1 MGASFGGLLSVFLQP
16 LWPSISTRASGSGF
30 RTDSDVKMTN
40 RDDKMLAM
48 RTTIRLD
55 DDLYRDVKAQAARE
69 GRTVGEVIEDAL
81 RTRDR
86 RATTDTPLEPLPVY
100 GGGGVLPGV
109 DLSDNAALRDVMD
122 AGESLDA
129 LR

>member
-1 MGASFGGLLSVFLQP
+1 
-16 LWPSISTRASGSGF
+16 
-30 RTDSDVKMTN
+30 
-40 RDDKMLAM
+40 M

-55 DDLYRDVKAQAARE
+55 DDLYREAKAQAARD

-81 RTRDR
+81 RAQARHRSADV
-86 RATTDTPLEPLPVY
+86 PIEPLPVY
-100 GGGGVLPGV
+100 GGSGVLPGV

-122 AGESLDA
+122 AGEPFDA